1 MGQAS
6 PFNKGEAKRSKG
18 RSKILNPEMEP
29 RITRKTRMKSD
40 LEAKFYQIF
49 VNLRHLCNLWF
60 NIFLSKMIAEP
71 GTMLVGGVLGNFEC

>member
-1 MGQAS
+1 
-6 PFNKGEAKRSKG
+6 
-18 RSKILNPEMEP
+18 
-29 RITRKTRMKSD
+29 MKSD

>member
-1 MGQAS
+1 
-6 PFNKGEAKRSKG
+6 
-18 RSKILNPEMEP
+18 
-29 RITRKTRMKSD
+29 MKSD

-71 GTMLVGGVLGNFEC
+71 GQRKVAAASRCWANGG